1 MSRWPSRIEVGTWM
15 ELDVDGHRG
24 VVKVRRIAE
33 SKDPSLTVYGVSF
46 VTLVPTLQQRIDQ
59 TIAAHLERDLET
71 SSR

>member
-1 MSRWPSRIEVGTWM
+1 M

-33 SKDPSLTVYGVSF
+33 NKDPSLTVYGVSF
-46 VTLVPTLQQRIDQ
+46 VTLAPTLQQRIDQ
-59 TIAAHLERDLET
+59 TIAAHLECDLET